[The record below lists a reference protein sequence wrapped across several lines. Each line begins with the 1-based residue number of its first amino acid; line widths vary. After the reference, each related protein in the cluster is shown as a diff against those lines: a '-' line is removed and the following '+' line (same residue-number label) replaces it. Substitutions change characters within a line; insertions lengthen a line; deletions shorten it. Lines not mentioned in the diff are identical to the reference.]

1 MDYKR
6 KWIWAIMVLVLPLI
20 AWLGV
25 RAYER
30 EFVALPIYSQ
40 LQTDSSYVFI
50 DQHAAPFVLEQK
62 NNRVTVASFFFTSC
76 PIVCPKM
83 MKQLLRVQAALGEEV
98 RMLSFTVDPAH
109 DDPNILNQY
118 ATKHGIHWQLITG
131 DKPSLYRL
139 ARNGFRLIATEGD
152 GGPTDFIHSD
162 QLVLLDGQS
171 RIRGYYEGTDAA
183 AVDMLIHDI
192 KQLKHEP

>member
-1 MDYKR
+1 MDRNKI
-6 KWIWAIMVLVLPLI
+6 WIWVIMVLVLPLT

-25 RAYER
+25 RAYEKQ
-30 EFVALPIYSQ
+30 FVALPIYSQ
-40 LQTDSSYVFI
+40 LPSDSSYVFI
-50 DQHAAPFVLEQK
+50 DQHAAPFVLKQQR
-62 NNRVTVASFFFTSC
+62 NRVTVASFFFTRC

-83 MKQLLRVQAALGEEV
+83 TKQLLRVQEALGKEV

-109 DDPNILNQY
+109 DDVTVLNQY
-118 ATKHGIHWQLITG
+118 ATKYGIHWQLITG

-139 ARNGFRLIATEGD
+139 ARHGFHLTATDGD

-171 RIRGYYEGTDAA
+171 RIRGYYAGTDAA
-183 AVDMLIHDI
+183 AVDNLIHDI